1 MLRRGRRTAVPTIAL
16 AAAVAPAIAAPP
28 PAHAATNDRVERG
41 VVRLI
46 NAKRHREGKRALRL
60 NRRMSVVASRHSA
73 AMARTNTAAHGASWY
88 SRVSRSARTK
98 TVGEVIAYVHAPA
111 SMQARWVFN
120 AWMHSP
126 THRAVIM
133 SGRFDRAGIGRQR
146 GRGMTYFTLDTAR

>member
-1 MLRRGRRTAVPTIAL
+1 MLRRGRRTAIPTIAL
-16 AAAVAPAIAAPP
+16 AAAVAPAVAAPA
-28 PAHAATNDRVERG
+28 PAQAVTHDRVERG

-46 NAKRHREGKRALRL
+46 NAKRHREGKGMLRL
-60 NRRMSVVASRHSA
+60 NRRMSAVASSHSA
-73 AMARTNTAAHGASWY
+73 AMARSNTAAHGSSWY
-88 SRVSRSARTK
+88 SRVSRTARTK

-133 SGRFDRAGIGRQR
+133 SGRYDRAGIGRRR
-146 GRGMTYFTLDTAR
+146 GHGKTFFTLDTAR